1 MSLKLNELASLV
13 NGSITGNSE
22 VEIKGLAKI
31 EEAGPGELTF
41 LYLPAY
47 EKYFDTTRASAIIVK
62 PGFKKS
68 RNDISYIEA
77 EDPNKAFFKILI
89 SFFSPDFNLVGI
101 DPSASIY
108 PGCIVGR
115 NVALGKNVVIG
126 AGCSI
131 GDNTKIYHNTVILDN
146 SSIGSNCLI
155 FQNVS
160 IREKTV
166 IGNNII
172 IHPGAVLGSDGFG
185 FYSDQ
190 SGKYHKIPQIGNVII
205 EDDVEIGANVTID
218 RASLGS
224 TILKRGV
231 KLDNMVQVAHN
242 VIVGEDTV
250 ISAQTGISGSTK
262 VGKNCMIAGQVGII
276 GHIEIAD
283 KVILI
288 AQSGVS
294 KGISKPGTYFGSPAK
309 EFKQALKL
317 EGHIRN
323 LPEYSERIKKLE
335 DQIQKLQQQLQERG
349 DKVGNS

>member
-1 MSLKLNELASLV
+1 MPLKLSDIADLI
-13 NGSITGNSE
+13 NGKITGNSSLD
-22 VEIKGLAKI
+22 ITGLAKI

-47 EKYFDTTRASAIIVK
+47 EKYFSTTRASAIIVK
-62 PGFKKS
+62 PGFNKT
-68 RNDISYIEA
+68 RNDINYIEA
-77 EDPNKAFFKILI
+77 GDPNKAFFKVLI
-89 SFFSPDFNLVGI
+89 HFFSPQFKLSGI
-101 DPSASIY
+101 DPTASVS
-108 PGCIVGR
+108 PDSKMGK
-115 NVALGKNVVIG
+115 NVALGKNVVIS

-131 GDNTKIYHNTVILDN
+131 GDNTKIYHNTVVLEN
-146 SSIGSNCLI
+146 SKIGSNGLI

-160 IREKTV
+160 IRENTI
-166 IGNNII
+166 IGDNVV

-185 FYSDQ
+185 FYTDE
-190 SGKYHKIPQIGNVII
+190 SGRYHKIPQIGNVVI

-224 TILKRGV
+224 TIVKRGV

-242 VIVGEDTV
+242 VVVGEDTV
-250 ISAQTGISGSTK
+250 ISAQTGISGSTRI
-262 VGKNCMIAGQVGII
+262 GKNCMIAGQVGIV

-309 EFKQALKL
+309 EFRHALKL

-323 LPEYSERIKKLE
+323 LPEYADKIRHLE
-335 DQIQKLQQQLQERG
+335 QQITELQAKIDVITKEP
-349 DKVGNS
+349 DK